1 MSVLEV
7 ETDINISITAS
18 PTEQAE
24 ILILVIMYVCNIMMD
39 IYDITL
45 TDNVQ

>member
-7 ETDINISITAS
+7 ETDINISIAAS